1 MMWAL
6 MSFNYELE
14 RNDMFFDEATAK
26 RIYSLGLL
34 YVQLHTMCA
43 KDCLAEHRPRW
54 KVRARMHS
62 FLCECL
68 CKLANGSKMNPKHF
82 SCWSDEDYIGQSCA
96 IGKARSIHATTIG
109 LRLLQRLCLVLNAEL
124 AGPENEGERSQCR
137 GSPLSLSPARSLT
150 VQINLCRDSIQT
162 SIRFFSLFKI
172 NSSYLSTFFL
182 PIFTDRYTISFQDH
196 FFFSSLNFLYIYIYI
211 CIVYIYIHIYVSSF
225 VYIR

>member
-54 KVRARMHS
+54 KVRPRMHS

-124 AGPENEGERSQCR
+124 AGSENEGERSQCR

-172 NSSYLSTFFL
+172 NSSYLST
-182 PIFTDRYTISFQDH
+182 SFP
-196 FFFSSLNFLYIYIYI
+196 S
-211 CIVYIYIHIYVSSF
+211 YIH
-225 VYIR
+225 

>member
-1 MMWAL
+1 MGGTLSGRHDCAGAAKA
-6 MSFNYELE
+6 SCHDVGAHEE
-14 RNDMFFDEATAK
+14 RNDIFFDEATAK

-54 KVRARMHS
+54 KVRPRMHS
-62 FLCECL
+62 SLCECL

-124 AGPENEGERSQCR
+124 AGPENEGERSQRR

-150 VQINLCRDSIQT
+150 VQINLCMQRLDPNIHSFLFSFQDQF
-162 SIRFFSLFKI
+162 FFSL
-172 NSSYLSTFFL
+172 NFF
-182 PIFTDRYTISFQDH
+182 PS
-196 FFFSSLNFLYIYIYI
+196 
-211 CIVYIYIHIYVSSF
+211 
-225 VYIR
+225 